1 MADRSKSLNANVT
14 GEFFVDATCINSG
27 ACRAVAPAV
36 FAERHGRSY
45 VQRQPT
51 NDEERAL
58 ALMASAA
65 CPAGSI
71 GPSAEEAGAPA
82 VELFP
87 QKIADNVYYNGY
99 NSPLSFGASSYLIRR
114 PEGNVLIDAPRFEP
128 DLVRRLEQMGGVAL
142 MFLTHRDD
150 VGEHERFAAHFG
162 CKRIMHRSDLHRGL
176 TAVEVTVEGVEP
188 VRLAGDLLVIP
199 VPGHTKGSICLLHGA
214 FLFTGDHL
222 AQNPNRTHPTA
233 FNNHCWYS
241 RQEQTA
247 SMKRLAAYDFEW
259 ILPGH
264 GGRAHYPLGE
274 MKQKMAECIAWME
287 SVQART

>member
-1 MADRSKSLNANVT
+1 MADRSKSLKANMA

-27 ACRAVAPAV
+27 ACRAVAPAIY
-36 FAERHGRSY
+36 AERHGQSY
-45 VQRQPT
+45 VQHQPT

-71 GPSAEEAGAPA
+71 GPSAEETDAAAIG
-82 VELFP
+82 LFP

-99 NSPLSFGASSYLIRR
+99 NSPLSFGASSYLIQRSQ
-114 PEGNVLIDAPRFEP
+114 GNVLIDSPRFEP
-128 DLVRRLEQMGGVAL
+128 ALVRRLEQMGGVAL
-142 MFLTHRDD
+142 MLLTHKDD

-176 TAVEVTVEGVEP
+176 NAVEIPIEGVEP
-188 VRLAGDLLVIP
+188 VRQEGDLLVIP
-199 VPGHTKGSICLLHGA
+199 VPGHTKGSICLLYGT

-222 AQNPNRTHPTA
+222 AQNQNRTHPTA

-241 RQEQTA
+241 WKEQTA

-264 GGRAHYPLGE
+264 GGRAYYPLNE
-274 MKQKMAECIAWME
+274 MKQKMAECIAWMG
-287 SVQART
+287 SVEART